1 MFSPR
6 SRRYSEDDEDCSIN
20 SELIWQFN
28 DVDKELLKAYPNGK
42 ALTERLISIG
52 GLYTWRIDFYPNGRD
67 HRTYG
72 NIVVSVS
79 LENTRAYDKK
89 PVEAECNFNLLN
101 KMKRQNYAGKIERA
115 RFEVNQAHEDASFES
130 SVLKECYPFYP
141 LQITISVT
149 QFPYAGVSSGNFS
162 SGSTI
167 GGVSYTIND
176 SRTSSS
182 TSSSAINSLQYAS
195 QLNKSATNLTTVP
208 VSSNIPQP
216 TVYKWDR
223 EAVVPGPLYS
233 SRGFET
239 GFYDDEDYKKV
250 TVQNLYNKYR
260 NL

>member
-6 SRRYSEDDEDCSIN
+6 TRRYSEDDEDLSIN

-42 ALTERLISIG
+42 SLTERVISIG
-52 GLYTWRIDFYPNGRD
+52 GLYTWRVDFYPNGRD

-79 LENTRAYDKK
+79 LENSRAYDKK
-89 PVEAECNFNLLN
+89 PIEAECNFNLFN
-101 KMKRQNYAGKIERA
+101 KMKRQNYVGKIERQ
-115 RFEVNQAHEDASFES
+115 RFELNQAHEDANFES
-130 SVLKECYPFYP
+130 SILKECYPFYP
-141 LQITISVT
+141 LQITVSIT
-149 QFPYAGVSSGNFS
+149 QYPYASVSSSYS

-167 GGVSYTIND
+167 GGVCYTVSD
-176 SRTSSS
+176 ARSSS
-182 TSSSAINSLQYAS
+182 SNIGSTSNLLQYAT
-195 QLNKSATNLTTVP
+195 QLNKSVTNLTSVP
-208 VSSNIPQP
+208 VTSNLPQP
-216 TVYKWDR
+216 TAFKWDPQPIV
-223 EAVVPGPLYS
+223 AGPLYS